1 MGSPYAGY
9 YNATVDLLERNL
21 DERRDHPY
29 LITSNKTFSYGDVIA
44 RARTFGAGL
53 RDRGL
58 AHGDRV
64 LILTKDCV
72 EFVCTFWGA
81 IRAGLVA
88 VPLSPAMMPAELRG
102 VVDDSRAKAI
112 VFDSGSERLVAAATV
127 GEILC
132 IATEPSSIAGAVPW
146 PDVAGAPERL
156 RDVATCTSDIAFWLY
171 TSGTTGT
178 PKGVMHSHG
187 NLQASRNGQAEQVL
201 AMSPDD
207 VILSVSRMH
216 FSYGLGNSVF
226 VPAAVGASV
235 IVNTA
240 PAIPAALQVLIDVYA
255 PTLLYGVASFW
266 AGYVGLP
273 AANTGPRMRA
283 AISGGEVL
291 RRDVFERFRA
301 RFHVPLL
308 DSLGSTEAMYH
319 VASNRMDDMVPGSVG
334 RPLRGFE
341 AQIRDADG
349 NAVIGQRGELWLRGP
364 HMFVGY
370 WNRPDLT
377 ARTLVDGWLRTGD
390 TARIVED
397 RIYHEG
403 RVDDLM
409 KLGGNWV
416 APREIEQE
424 IAAHPDVADVAVA
437 IVDHDTGVPVLK
449 AFVRSH
455 RHDPELSRELFDA
468 CSARL
473 AAHKIPRVFEI
484 VAEFPRTA
492 TGKLKRYLL
501 RSGAASPASPAP
513 PGAAALPNASAVSS
527 TEGLLAQVWK
537 ERLSVEHVGRTDN
550 FFALGGDSLAA
561 LTVLNQVSE
570 QVGVTLP
577 ASLLFQNAGLAEL
590 AALIDRMVGAPEAN
604 ALRPRPERFGRFPT
618 SDVQTRMWLV
628 EQMGGRSN
636 TLEELALHG
645 PLDREALARAWALL
659 VDRHPA
665 LQVTFHCEAM
675 RTVVQSIEPR
685 PAATVEHASLEHL
698 PAEQRATACERIV
711 TAARLRRFDL
721 ASWPP
726 FSATLIRIDPR
737 DHVLVIALPH
747 LLTDRWSADLLFR
760 DLAELYRAEL
770 AGTAPALPPLRLDHV
785 DYVRWQRASTQ
796 RSQLGRHLEF
806 WRRALAGAPA
816 VLHIATTVSPSAA
829 ASHPTGNVPFQL
841 DDALVRRLREIARAN
856 AATFYHVLMAGFF
869 ALLHRY
875 TEAVDIVIGTSVHNR
890 GDDSLSHVVGC
901 FMDHVPVRAKLAKR
915 ASFAQ
920 LLAEVRDFATSAF
933 SHYVPLGVLLDD
945 LGPTRH
951 AAHDPVFQVT
961 FNLVRRQP
969 PPSFP
974 GCRAERRIGSLEIDR
989 LYLNLNLLET
999 DDHVV
1004 ASLDYAASRF
1014 EPAMAEQLA
1023 AHYVVL
1029 LAAAIAAPKRPI
1041 EDLPMMQDD
1050 D

>member
-1 MGSPYAGY
+1 MGSAHAGH
-9 YNATVDLLERNL
+9 YNATVDLLEWNL
-21 DERRDHPY
+21 DEHPDHPC
-29 LITSNKTFSYGDVIA
+29 LITSSNTWSYGAVVG
-44 RARTFGAGL
+44 RARSFGSGL
-53 RDRGL
+53 LDRGL

-64 LILTKDCV
+64 LISTKDCV

-88 VPLSPAMMPAELRG
+88 VPISPALMPAELRG
-102 VVDDSRAKAI
+102 IVDDSRAKAI
-112 VFDSGSERLVAAATV
+112 VFDAGSERVVAAAKLREV
-127 GEILC
+127 LC
-132 IATEPSSIAGAVPW
+132 IATEPSSIAGAIPW

-156 RDVATCTSDIAFWLY
+156 RDVATRTSDIAFWLY

-187 NLQASRNGQAEQVL
+187 NLQASRNGQAKQVL
-201 AMSPDD
+201 GMGPGD

-240 PAIPAALQVLIDVYA
+240 PAIPAALQALIDVYA

-291 RRDVFERFRA
+291 RPDVFERFRA
-301 RFHVPLL
+301 RFGVPLL

-319 VASNRMDDMVPGSVG
+319 VASNRLDDMVARSVG
-334 RPLRGFE
+334 RPLDGFE
-341 AQIRDADG
+341 AKILDSDG
-349 NAVIGQRGELWLRGP
+349 NAVIDQRGELWLRGP

-370 WNRPDLT
+370 WNRPELT
-377 ARTLVDGWLRTGD
+377 ARTLVDGWVRTGD
-390 TARIVED
+390 TARIVDD

-437 IVDHDTGVPVLK
+437 IVDSDTGVPVLT
-449 AFVRSH
+449 AFVRSR

-473 AAHKIPRVFEI
+473 AAYKVPRAFEL

-501 RSGAASPASPAP
+501 KSG
-513 PGAAALPNASAVSS
+513 SASS

-537 ERLSVEHVGRTDN
+537 ERLSVAHVSRTDN

-561 LTVLNQVSE
+561 LTVLNKVSE
-570 QVGVTLP
+570 QVGIALP
-577 ASLLFQNAGLAEL
+577 SSLMFQNAGLAEL
-590 AALIDRMVGAPEAN
+590 AALIDRMVGVPEASSP
-604 ALRPRPERFGRFPT
+604 LPRPERFGQFPT

-628 EQMGGRSN
+628 EQLGGRSN
-636 TLEELALHG
+636 TLEELMLHG
-645 PLDREALARAWALL
+645 SLDHEALARAWALL
-659 VDRHPA
+659 VARHPA
-665 LQVTFHCEAM
+665 LQVTFHCEATG
-675 RTVVQSIEPR
+675 TVVQNLEPR
-685 PAATVEHASLEHL
+685 PASSVAHASLEHL
-698 PAEQRATACERIV
+698 PAERRAAECERLV
-711 TAARLRRFDL
+711 AAARLHRFDL

-726 FSATLIRIDPR
+726 FSATLIRIDPQ

-747 LLTDRWSADLLFR
+747 ILTDRWSSDVLFR

-770 AGTAPALPPLRLDHV
+770 VGTAPALPALPLDHV
-785 DYVRWQRASTQ
+785 DYVLWQRAQAMQPS
-796 RSQLGRHLEF
+796 RDRHLEL
-806 WRRALAGAPA
+806 WRTALAGAPEA
-816 VLHIATTVSPSAA
+816 LQIPTMTPAAA
-829 ASHPTGNVPFQL
+829 ASQATGSVSFQL
-841 DDALVRRLREIARAN
+841 DDLLVRRLREIARASS
-856 AATFYHVLMAGFF
+856 ATFYHVVMAGFF
-869 ALLHRY
+869 AVLHRY
-875 TEAVDIVIGTSVHNR
+875 TEAIDIVVGTSVHNR
-890 GDDSLSHVVGC
+890 SDDALSQVVGC

-915 ASFAQ
+915 ISFAK

-951 AAHDPVFQVT
+951 AEHDPVFQVT
-961 FNLVRRQP
+961 FNLVQRK
-969 PPSFP
+969 PPSAFP
-974 GCRAERRIGSLEIDR
+974 GCRVERRIGSLEIDR

-1004 ASLDYAASRF
+1004 ASLDYSAARF

-1029 LAAAIAAPKRPI
+1029 LEAAIADPNRPI
-1041 EDLPMMQDD
+1041 EDLSMMQDD

>member
-1 MGSPYAGY
+1 MGSPHAGH
-9 YNATVDLLERNL
+9 YNATVDLLEWNL
-21 DERRDHPY
+21 DEHRDHPC
-29 LITSNKTFSYGDVIA
+29 LITANNAFSYGVVVE

-53 RDRGL
+53 LDRGL

-64 LILTKDCV
+64 LIITRDCV

-88 VPLSPAMMPAELRG
+88 VPISPAMMPAELRG
-102 VVDDSRAKAI
+102 IVDDSRARAV
-112 VFDSGSERLVAAATV
+112 VFDPGSERIVAAAKL
-127 GEILC
+127 GEVLC
-132 IATEPSSIAGAVPW
+132 IATEPSSIAGAIPW

-187 NLQASRNGQAEQVL
+187 NLQASRNGQAKQVL
-201 AMSPDD
+201 GMGPGD

-240 PAIPAALQVLIDVYA
+240 PAIPAALQALIDVYA

-273 AANTGPRMRA
+273 AASTGPRMRA

-291 RRDVFERFRA
+291 RPDVLERFRA
-301 RFHVPLL
+301 RFGVPLL

-319 VASNRMDDMVPGSVG
+319 VASNRLDDMVPGSVG

-341 AQIRDADG
+341 AQVRDSDG

-377 ARTLVDGWLRTGD
+377 ARTLVDGWMRTGD
-390 TARIVED
+390 TARIVDD

-424 IAAHPDVADVAVA
+424 IAAHPDVVDVAVA
-437 IVDHDTGVPVLK
+437 IVDHDTGVPILK
-449 AFVRSH
+449 AFVRSS

-473 AAHKIPRVFEI
+473 AAHKVPRAFEI

-501 RSGAASPASPAP
+501 GAGAASSTSLAP
-513 PGAAALPNASAVSS
+513 PSEAALPNGSAELS
-527 TEGLLAQVWK
+527 TEGLLAQAWK
-537 ERLSVEHVGRTDN
+537 DRLSVEQVSRTDN

-570 QVGVTLP
+570 QVGIALP
-577 ASLLFQNAGLAEL
+577 SSLMFQNAGLAEL
-590 AALIDRMVGAPEAN
+590 AALIDRMVGVPEADS
-604 ALRPRPERFGRFPT
+604 LRPRPERSGRFPT

-636 TLEELALHG
+636 TLEALVLHG
-645 PLDREALARAWALL
+645 PLDHGALERAWALL
-659 VDRHPA
+659 VARHPA

-675 RTVVQSIEPR
+675 GTVVQDIEPR
-685 PAATVEHASLEHL
+685 PAATIEHASLEHL
-698 PAEQRATACERIV
+698 PADQRAAECERIV
-711 TAARLRRFDL
+711 AAARLHRFDL

-737 DHVLVIALPH
+737 EHVLVIALPH
-747 LLTDRWSADLLFR
+747 ILTDRWSADILFR
-760 DLAELYRAEL
+760 DLTELYRAEL
-770 AGTAPALPPLRLDHV
+770 AGAAPALPSLPLDHV
-785 DYVRWQRASTQ
+785 DHVLWQRASTMQ
-796 RSQLGRHLEF
+796 SQLGRHLEF
-806 WRRALAGAPA
+806 WRTALAGAPGA
-816 VLHIATTVSPSAA
+816 LHIPTAMAPPAA
-829 ASHPTGNVPFQL
+829 AAQATGNVSLQL
-841 DDALVRRLREIARAN
+841 DDALVRRLREAARAN
-856 AATFYHVLMAGFF
+856 SATLYHVVMAGFF

-890 GDDSLSHVVGC
+890 GNDALSQVVGC

-915 ASFAQ
+915 TSFTR
-920 LLAEVRDFATSAF
+920 LVAEVRDFATSAF
-933 SHYVPLGVLLDD
+933 SHYVPLGVLLDE
-945 LGPTRH
+945 LGATRH
-951 AAHDPVFQVT
+951 AEHDPVFQVT
-961 FNLVRRQP
+961 FNLVRRKP
-969 PPSFP
+969 LPSFP
-974 GCRAERRIGSLEIDR
+974 GCRLERRVGSLEIDR

-1004 ASLDYAASRF
+1004 ASLDYSATRF
-1014 EPAMAEQLA
+1014 EPSMAEQLA
-1023 AHYVVL
+1023 AHYVAL
-1029 LAAAIAAPKRPI
+1029 IEAAIVDPNRPI

-1050 D
+1050 Y

>member
-1 MGSPYAGY
+1 MGSPHAGH
-9 YNATVDLLERNL
+9 YNATVDLLEWNL
-21 DERRDHPY
+21 DEHRDHPY
-29 LITSNKTFSYGDVIA
+29 LITSSNTFSYAEVVE

-53 RDRGL
+53 LDRGL

-72 EFVCTFWGA
+72 ELVCTFWGA

-88 VPLSPAMMPAELRG
+88 VPISPAMMPAELRG
-102 VVDDSRAKAI
+102 VVDDSRAKAV
-112 VFDSGSERLVAAATV
+112 VFDPGSERLVAAAKV
-127 GEILC
+127 SEVLC
-132 IATEPSSIAGAVPW
+132 IATEPSSIAGAIPW

-187 NLQASRNGQAEQVL
+187 NLQASRNGQAKQVL
-201 AMSPDD
+201 GMGPGD

-240 PAIPAALQVLIDVYA
+240 PAIPAALQALIDVYA

-266 AGYVGLP
+266 AGYVALP

-291 RRDVFERFRA
+291 RPDVFERFRA
-301 RFHVPLL
+301 RFDVPLL

-319 VASNRMDDMVPGSVG
+319 VASNRLDDMVPGSVG

-341 AQIRDADG
+341 AQIRDSDG
-349 NAVIGQRGELWLRGP
+349 HAVIGQRGELWLRGP

-390 TARIVED
+390 TARIVDD

-437 IVDHDTGVPVLK
+437 IVDNDTGVPILK
-449 AFVRSH
+449 AFVRSR

-473 AAHKIPRVFEI
+473 AAYKVPRAFEI

-501 RSGAASPASPAP
+501 RSGAV
-513 PGAAALPNASAVSS
+513 LPEGSAAVSS

-537 ERLSVEHVGRTDN
+537 ERLSVEHVSRTDN

-570 QVGVTLP
+570 QVGITLP
-577 ASLLFQNAGLAEL
+577 PSLMFQNAGLAEL
-590 AALIDRMVGAPEAN
+590 AALIDRMVGVPEADS
-604 ALRPRPERFGRFPT
+604 LRPRPERSGQFPT

-636 TLEELALHG
+636 TLEALVLHG
-645 PLDREALARAWALL
+645 PLDHEALERAWALL
-659 VDRHPA
+659 VARHPA
-665 LQVTFHCEAM
+665 LQVTFHCEAT
-675 RTVVQSIEPR
+675 RTVVQHIAPR
-685 PAATVEHASLEHL
+685 PAASLEHANLEHL
-698 PAEQRATACERIV
+698 PADQRATECERIV
-711 TAARLRRFDL
+711 AAARLHRFDL

-726 FSATLIRIDPR
+726 FSATLIRLEPR
-737 DHVLVIALPH
+737 EHVLAIALPH
-747 LLTDRWSADLLFR
+747 ILTDRWSADILFR

-785 DYVRWQRASTQ
+785 DHVLWQRASTRQ
-796 RSQLGRHLEF
+796 SQLGRHLEF
-806 WRRALAGAPA
+806 WRTALAGAPEA
-816 VLHIATTVSPSAA
+816 LHIPAAMTPPAA
-829 ASHPTGNVPFQL
+829 ASQATGNVSFQL
-841 DDALVRRLREIARAN
+841 DDALVRRLREIARESS
-856 AATFYHVLMAGFF
+856 ATFYHVGLAGFF
-869 ALLHRY
+869 AVLHRY
-875 TEAVDIVIGTSVHNR
+875 TEAADIVVGTSVHNR
-890 GDDSLSHVVGC
+890 GDDALSQVVGC

-915 ASFAQ
+915 ISFAR

-951 AAHDPVFQVT
+951 AEHDPVFQVT
-961 FNLVRRQP
+961 FNLVRRRPQ
-969 PPSFP
+969 SAFP
-974 GCRAERRIGSLEIDR
+974 GCRVERRVGSLEIDR

-1004 ASLDYAASRF
+1004 ASLDYSATRF
-1014 EPAMAEQLA
+1014 EPSMAEQLA

-1029 LAAAIAAPKRPI
+1029 IEAAVLDPNRPV

-1050 D
+1050 Y